1 MTGRR
6 IKKRIS
12 ADSVLGVVVFA
23 ENPEPVESRSAMS
36 KNEQQ
41 ARPGEVGPGT
51 LYIVSA
57 PSGAGKSSLVNA
69 LLKRLSFAY
78 LSISHTTRPM
88 RPGEVDGEHYHFVS
102 TEQFLD
108 QVKKGDFL
116 EHAQVFGNY
125 YGTSRSYVEGQLA
138 RGRDV
143 ILEIDWQGARQI
155 RELVPDS
162 RGLFILP
169 PSLDALRD
177 RLEKRAQDSTDVI
190 DRRMNEAISE
200 MSHYD
205 EYDYLLFNDDFY
217 QTLDEMCSILIARRL
232 RTPVQNRL
240 HADTLQQLL
249 RS

>member
-1 MTGRR
+1 M
-6 IKKRIS
+6 S
-12 ADSVLGVVVFA
+12 DADLQHADAGI
-23 ENPEPVESRSAMS
+23 
-36 KNEQQ
+36 
-41 ARPGEVGPGT
+41 GPGT

-88 RPGEVDGEHYHFVS
+88 RPGEVNGEHYHFVS
-102 TEQFLD
+102 AEVFLD
-108 QVKKGDFL
+108 RVKQGDFL
-116 EHAQVFGNY
+116 EYAQVFGNY

-143 ILEIDWQGARQI
+143 ILEIDWQGARQVRQLI
-155 RELVPDS
+155 PDS

-169 PSLDALRD
+169 PSLDALRE
-177 RLEKRAQDSTDVI
+177 RLEKRAQDSAEVI
-190 DRRMNEAISE
+190 ERRMNEAMSE
-200 MSHYD
+200 MSHYE

-232 RTPVQNRL
+232 RTPVQTRL